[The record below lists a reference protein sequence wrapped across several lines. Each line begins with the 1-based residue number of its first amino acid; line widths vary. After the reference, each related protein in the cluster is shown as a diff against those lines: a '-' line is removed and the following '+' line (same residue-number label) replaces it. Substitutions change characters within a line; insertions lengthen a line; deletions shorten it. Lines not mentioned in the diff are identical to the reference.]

1 MAFTT
6 KKFGTENDILIASEH
21 NLRVGCIVNNTGVE
35 ADENGEKWLRAGTP
49 VGSETSVLEN
59 RQTPLSKVAD
69 ATVQGILL
77 HDVDV
82 TKGAANG
89 EIVIRGW
96 IDTLKIDSTTR
107 ALLTS
112 TITDA
117 LPGIVFMKGREN

>member
-1 MAFTT
+1 MAFVT
-6 KKFGTENDILIASEH
+6 KKFGTENDILIASDH
-21 NLRVGCIVNNTGVE
+21 NFKIGCIVTNTEVE
-35 ADENGEKWLRAGTP
+35 ADTNGEKWLRAGTP
-49 VGSETSVLEN
+49 VGSATSVLEN
-59 RQTPLSKVAD
+59 RQTPLSKVSD

-82 TKGAANG
+82 TKGNANA

-96 IDTLKIDSTTR
+96 IDVLKIDSTTR

-117 LPGIVFMKGREN
+117 LPGIVFQHGRED

>member
-1 MAFTT
+1 MAFVT
-6 KKFGTENDILIASEH
+6 KKFGTDNDILIASEL
-21 NLRVGCIVNNTGVE
+21 NYRVGCIVTNAEVD

-49 VGSETSVLEN
+49 VGSATNVLEN
-59 RQTPLSKVAD
+59 RQTKLSKVSD

-82 TKGAANG
+82 TRGDANA
-89 EIVIRGW
+89 EIVIAGW
-96 IDTLKIDSTTR
+96 IDVLKIDTTTR

-117 LPGIVFMKGREN
+117 LPNIVFMHGREN